1 MQVGVEIQEIP
12 IGLYG
17 DTGSGSRS
25 VTGHGIRK
33 ICPDHLEGA
42 FAELC
47 QQLGIKLK
55 IDSQAFGNPGRMYR
69 KE

>member
-25 VTGHGIRK
+25 VTGHGIGK

-42 FAELC
+42 FAEFS
-47 QQLGIKLK
+47 QQFVL
-55 IDSQAFGNPGRMYR
+55 
-69 KE
+69 